1 MCRAR
6 LVGLDFVVN
15 TSGVKVVSTSALPI
29 DLTGQVTAAVPGT
42 VVEVPATGHVAIDGL
57 DLADADALVCLLLDR
72 IDGALLARAP
82 KLRVAANCA
91 VGYDNVDLA
100 AATTAGVC
108 ITNTPDVLTEATAEL
123 AFALLL
129 AVARRLGEGERLV
142 RSGAWTGWAL
152 DQLIGIGLAGKT
164 LGIIGFGR
172 IGQALARRALGFGMN
187 VIYADPV
194 DPRGK
199 ASSAQERAG
208 IENQQQDFA
217 PSAEPT
223 GAGPRDAT
231 RGAVNGPALPVQPPA
246 GGNIAR
252 LSIDEVFAAADAISL
267 HCPLTAETRHLV
279 NERRLGLMKPTAIL
293 VNTARGGCVDE
304 AALIEAL
311 QRGRIFGAGLD
322 VYAREPDVAAGLI
335 GCPRLVLAPH
345 IGSATTEARTAMAQL
360 CADAVIAALRGHR
373 PPNLVN
379 NVMPPWMR
387 RS

>member
-1 MCRAR
+1 
-6 LVGLDFVVN
+6 LVGIDLVVN

-29 DLTGQVTAAVPGT
+29 DLVAQVTAAVPGT
-42 VVEVPATGHVAIDGL
+42 VVEVPASGHVAISGL
-57 DLADADALVCLLLDR
+57 DLGDADALVCLLLDR

-100 AATTAGVC
+100 AATAANVC

-129 AVARRLGEGERLV
+129 AAARRIGEGERLI

-152 DQLIGIGLAGKT
+152 DQLIGVGLAGKT

-172 IGQALARRALGFGMN
+172 IGQALARRALGWGMR
-187 VIYADPV
+187 VIYADP
-194 DPRGK
+194 
-199 ASSAQERAG
+199 
-208 IENQQQDFA
+208 IA
-217 PSAEPT
+217 PV
-223 GAGPRDAT
+223 GAG
-231 RGAVNGPALPVQPPA
+231 AVTGLAVSRVA
-246 GGNIAR
+246 V
-252 LSIDEVFAAADAISL
+252 DEAFAIADAISL
-267 HCPLTAETRHLV
+267 HCPLTPETRHLV
-279 NERRLGLMKPTAIL
+279 DDRRLALMKPTAVL

-304 AALIEAL
+304 AALIAAL
-311 QRGRIFGAGLD
+311 TRGQIFAAGLD
-322 VYAREPDVAAGLI
+322 VYAREPEVSAELRS
-335 GCPRLVLAPH
+335 CPRLVLAPH

-373 PPNLVN
+373 PGNLVN
-379 NVMPPWMR
+379 NVEPTWMR